1 MFSQIFI
8 VLLDIHRGAS
18 PYYDLGED
26 DLLLLIKNL
35 GAAAA
40 GQKAGAFVFRSRRCG
55 RGSQQQQPARLASQ
69 PAMGLKLF
77 GMAWQACKE

>member
-40 GQKAGAFVFRSRRCG
+40 GQKAGVCLQVAAVRWR
-55 RGSQQQQPARLASQ
+55 QPAAAASPPSQ